1 MTYYK
6 LISIM
11 PKFSLDVDAQAF
23 ITATG
28 ITDATQITA
37 INTLVV
43 GLKADGLWTK
53 SRAIYP
59 FIGGSAS
66 THKWNLR
73 TPLNTNAAFRLT
85 FIGGI
90 THYANGIKG
99 NLLNAYYET
108 HLNPSTEFS
117 LATGGCGFVATN
129 ENLQINGLDY
139 GAFQSGVNYRFQ
151 LTVRDTNNTLTS
163 AMMSNSFIQT
173 SNTNS
178 IGFFG
183 GTRIPNDNANFYTI
197 INATNIATA
206 GAYQEPN
213 STINGFCLNINN
225 TIKQFFGETRQSF
238 AYFGE
243 GLTTSE
249 AQLLRARVNTYNATL
264 GR

>member
-1 MTYYK
+1 MIINPYIFGGGY
-6 LISIM
+6 
-11 PKFSLDVDAQAF
+11 DADAQAF
-23 ITATG
+23 ITAAG
-28 ITDATQITA
+28 ITDLTQKNA
-37 INTLVV
+37 INQLVI

-59 FIGGSAS
+59 FVGGDATS
-66 THKWNLR
+66 HKWNLR
-73 TPLNTNAAFRLT
+73 TPLDTNGAFRLT
-85 FIGGI
+85 FVGGI
-90 THYANGIKG
+90 THSANGIKG
-99 NLLNAYYET
+99 NSLNGYYET
-108 HLNPSTEFS
+108 YLNPSIEYS
-117 LATGGCGFVATN
+117 LASGACGFLATN
-129 ENLQINGLDY
+129 ENLQITGLDY
-139 GAFQSGVNYRFQ
+139 GAFQSVVNYRFQ
-151 LTVRDTNNTLTS
+151 LTVRDTSNQLTS

-183 GTRIPNDNANFYTI
+183 GTRLPNDNANFYTI
-197 INATNIATA
+197 INATNTATA

-213 STINGFCLNINN
+213 STINGFCLNIDN
-225 TIKQFFGETRQSF
+225 TIKQSFGETRQSF